1 MFIWLQGLSG
11 EIAPISLLICFQ
23 YQIVILVYVGY
34 SIFNFFWIGA
44 QSAGDQSILLFNL
57 HQMIMDSLLL
67 CQQGK
72 LTGTG
77 AIGLQQAEVAAMS
90 IILIAG

>member
-1 MFIWLQGLSG
+1 
-11 EIAPISLLICFQ
+11 
-23 YQIVILVYVGY
+23 
-34 SIFNFFWIGA
+34 
-44 QSAGDQSILLFNL
+44 
-57 HQMIMDSLLL
+57 MIMDSLLL